1 MDSTWILAF
10 LILLSISLFL
20 NRQKKDPNGVPYKLP
35 PGPRGLPII
44 GNTLQIPA
52 KDQYSVLSK
61 LVNKYG
67 EMSFHLII
75 LVLMD

>member
-1 MDSTWILAF
+1 V
-10 LILLSISLFL
+10 
-20 NRQKKDPNGVPYKLP
+20 NRQRKDANGVPYKLP

-52 KDQYSVLSK
+52 KDQYPVLSK

-67 EMSFHLII
+67 EM
-75 LVLMD
+75 

>member
-1 MDSTWILAF
+1 MDSTWIIALGA
-10 LILLSISLFL
+10 LLGLYLFV
-20 NRQKKDPNGVPYKLP
+20 NRQRKDANGVPYKLP

-52 KDQYSVLSK
+52 KDQYPVLAK

-67 EMSFHLII
+67 EM
-75 LVLMD
+75 